1 MNIEIDKSLN
11 IRNTSTFL
19 IDHLIFSWFYDII
32 SSKNKSHFGN
42 KLWLGF
48 NYQKVNHAC
57 RAQTL
62 WLLNHI
68 WNNMMVS
75 IKCKYQWKWVVGVSL
90 VFVVSLL
97 PFYQRHMFNH
107 LLQIHDH
114 IVTVSEHSVQ
124 DHNWNMLL
132 FKNSPLEQFNL
143 YFNLKVQY
151 FD

>member
-1 MNIEIDKSLN
+1 MGLTKRNSYFYHPNSPFFISAQCNDNIYSKS
-11 IRNTSTFL
+11 
-19 IDHLIFSWFYDII
+19 
-32 SSKNKSHFGN
+32 KSHFGN

-107 LLQIHDH
+107 FLQIHDH
-114 IVTVSEHSVQ
+114 IDTVSEHSVQ
-124 DHNWNMLL
+124 DHNWNKIL
-132 FKNSPLEQFNL
+132 FKYVALELWYNNL
-143 YFNLKVQY
+143 YDTLA
-151 FD
+151 